1 MSQPLPPLPPLPPPT
16 ARLPLQSRR
25 RGGGWFSLVIHLVLL
40 LVLVEVTRDNVW
52 WDPPESRGAPFERA
66 GGGGGGRQ
74 VNMIALPQATQRP
87 EPVVKVPP
95 PPPPV
100 PVPVVT
106 PAQITPPV
114 PAPPVDT
121 LPKTTGGA
129 VTTGTGGGTG
139 GNSGTGSGPGSG
151 PGTGPG
157 SGGGTAPPDSART
170 AARDPEPR
178 QLILIP
184 FDYPPSMRGLTIQ
197 VTFFVSAD
205 GRVDRVLFSE
215 DIPDRGYAKR
225 LEVVM
230 RAYRF
235 RPARSAEGQA
245 VPGHTTVSVT
255 F

>member
-1 MSQPLPPLPPLPPPT
+1 MSQPLPPLPPIPPPT
-16 ARLPLQSRR
+16 ARLPQHSRR
-25 RGGGWFSLVIHLVLL
+25 RAGGWFSLIIHLILL
-40 LVLVEVTRDNVW
+40 LVIVEVTRDNVW
-52 WDPPESRGAPFERA
+52 WDPPEARGAPNERA

-74 VNMIALPQATQRP
+74 VNMIALPEAARRP

-95 PPPPV
+95 PPPPL

-106 PAQITPPV
+106 PTQV
-114 PAPPVDT
+114 PLPAPTPPVDT
-121 LPKTTGGA
+121 LPRTTGGA
-129 VTTGTGGGTG
+129 VTPGSGGGTG
-139 GNSGTGSGPGSG
+139 GTSGTGNGPGSG

-157 SGGGTAPPDSART
+157 NGGGSAPPDST
-170 AARDPEPR
+170 HSAARDPEPR

-197 VTFFVSAD
+197 VTFFVAAD
-205 GRVDRVLFSE
+205 GRVDHVVFSD

-225 LEVVM
+225 LDTVM

-235 RPARSAEGQA
+235 RPARSAEGLA
-245 VPGHTTVSVT
+245 VQGHTTVSIT

>member
-1 MSQPLPPLPPLPPPT
+1 ME
-16 ARLPLQSRR
+16 
-25 RGGGWFSLVIHLVLL
+25 F
-40 LVLVEVTRDNVW
+40 TRNNLW
-52 WDPPESRGAPFERA
+52 WDPAKSEGPPLGRM

-74 VNMIALPQATQRP
+74 VDMIALPEASRKP

-106 PAQITPPV
+106 PV
-114 PAPPVDT
+114 PAPPPSPELPPDT

-129 VTTGTGGGTG
+129 VTTGSGGGTG
-139 GNSGTGSGPGSG
+139 GTSGTGNGPGSG

-157 SGGGTAPPDSART
+157 KGGSGTPDSTRAVG
-170 AARDPEPR
+170 RDPEPR

-197 VTFFVSAD
+197 VTFFVLAD
-205 GRVDRVLFSE
+205 GQVDRVLFSD

-225 LEVVM
+225 LETVM

-235 RPARSAEGQA
+235 RPARSAAGQP

>member
-1 MSQPLPPLPPLPPPT
+1 MALIIHLILALIVVESTRNDSWWEPPMSE
-16 ARLPLQSRR
+16 
-25 RGGGWFSLVIHLVLL
+25 GGGPLDRV
-40 LVLVEVTRDNVW
+40 
-52 WDPPESRGAPFERA
+52 A
-66 GGGGGGRQ
+66 GGGGGRE
-74 VNMIALPQATQRP
+74 VTMVALPEARRTP
-87 EPVVKVPP
+87 DPVPKVP

-106 PAQITPPV
+106 PTEVPPPV

-121 LPKTTGGA
+121 LPRTPGGA
-129 VTTGTGGGTG
+129 VTTGDAGRGGGG
-139 GNSGTGSGPGSG
+139 SGTGTGPGSGPGSG
-151 PGTGPG
+151 PGTGGPG
-157 SGGGTAPPDSART
+157 TVPADSSRT

-184 FDYPPSMRGLTIQ
+184 FDYPPSMRGHTIQ
-197 VTFFVSAD
+197 VTFFVLAD

-225 LEVVM
+225 LETVM

-235 RPARSAEGQA
+235 RPARSAAGQP

>member
-1 MSQPLPPLPPLPPPT
+1 VQK
-16 ARLPLQSRR
+16 RR
-25 RGGGWFSLVIHLVLL
+25 RSGGWFSLLIHLVLL
-40 LVLVEVTRDNVW
+40 LVLVEVTRNNVW
-52 WDPPESRGAPFERA
+52 WDPPVSEGDRLGRT
-66 GGGGGGRQ
+66 GGGGGARE
-74 VNMIALPQATQRP
+74 VNMIALPQSRP
-87 EPVVKVPP
+87 REPVARVTPP

-106 PAQITPPV
+106 PAEIPPPV

-121 LPKTTGGA
+121 MPKTGGS
-129 VTTGTGGGTG
+129 VTPGSGGGTG
-139 GNSGTGSGPGSG
+139 GQTGTGNGPGSG

-157 SGGGTAPPDSART
+157 TGGTGTAPPDSAHT

-184 FDYPPSMRGLTIQ
+184 FDYPPTMRGLTIQ
-197 VTFFVSAD
+197 VTFFVAVD
-205 GRVDRVLFSE
+205 GRVDHVVFSD
-215 DIPDRGYAKR
+215 DIPDRSYGKR
-225 LEVVM
+225 LETVM

-235 RPARSAEGQA
+235 RPARSATGQA